1 MIGSC
6 QSWALDAGDVEQAKV
21 HPSPS
26 QSPSI
31 TKLMTAKMNT
41 GRVNTYMLL
50 LLLLLGYYSLQASQK
65 QLSQVRRMQE
75 EIPKTEW
82 SSYG

>member
-1 MIGSC
+1 
-6 QSWALDAGDVEQAKV
+6 
-21 HPSPS
+21 
-26 QSPSI
+26 
-31 TKLMTAKMNT
+31 MTAKMNT